1 MKKVLAA
8 AISHSFSIFFSM
20 TANTADADA
29 AAAATNGTSF
39 GDIFRKKAQTD
50 SETVSPD
57 TAAAAAAAEAEKA
70 TTMMMTRETR

>member
-1 MKKVLAA
+1 
-8 AISHSFSIFFSM
+8 M
-20 TANTADADA
+20 TANTDAADAA

-57 TAAAAAAAEAEKA
+57 TAAAAAAEAEKA